1 MTDIPSLIA
10 LLAVRDEADI
20 IVPAVEHLIAQG
32 AQVYVID
39 DGSTD
44 GTAAA
49 LAPLLGRGVLRIERF
64 PEESGI
70 APAAAAARPWECLLR
85 RKEQLAR
92 ELEADWF
99 IHHDADEFRESP
111 WDNLTLAA
119 GLARVDRLGY
129 NAVDFAVL
137 NFPPVTDDYRAGADL
152 ALLFPYCE
160 PATDLD
166 RLQVKCW
173 KKQPEINLVS
183 SGGHDPAFPGR
194 RVFPVRFLCRH
205 YPLRGRE
212 QAARKIRARRAR
224 FAPEHDRGWHRQYD
238 ALAPED
244 PVLRDP
250 ATLTRYA
257 AEQVKAGLFLRH
269 RDWEQ
274 ATAERVELAREL
286 ARCRRLLAFVSR
298 DLEVRTAEC
307 DDKDRQL

>member
-1 MTDIPSLIA
+1 MTDNLRLLA

-32 AQVYVID
+32 AQVYVLD

-49 LAPLLGRGVLRIERF
+49 LRPLLGRGLLHLERF

-70 APAAAAARPWECLLR
+70 DPAAAAARPWECLLR

-92 ELEADWF
+92 ELPADWF

-111 WDNLTLAA
+111 WDGLTLADA
-119 GLARVDRLGY
+119 CARVGRLGG
-129 NAVDFAVL
+129 NAIDFTVL
-137 NFPPVTDDYRAGADL
+137 NFPPLDDNYRAGADL
-152 ALLFPYCE
+152 A
-160 PATDLD
+160 AAGLD
-166 RLQVKCW
+166 RLQIKCW
-173 KKQPEINLVS
+173 KRQPQVDLVS
-183 SGGHDPAFPGR
+183 AGGHEARFPGR

-205 YPLRGRE
+205 YPLRGQGHAE
-212 QAARKIRARRAR
+212 KKIRARRER

-238 ALAPED
+238 ALPAGGS
-244 PVLRDP
+244 VLRDP
-250 ATLTRYA
+250 ATLARYD
-257 AEQVKAGLFLRH
+257 AERVKADLFVRH

-274 ATAERVELAREL
+274 ATAARAELERDL
-286 ARCRRLLAFVSR
+286 ARCRKMLAFVSR

-307 DDKDRQL
+307 DSPERQP